1 MKQSKINGKIIGGQL
16 ILPSNNTMRL
26 GGPQGPGQKNLQI
39 QSEGPLN
46 MNLNDQVDSYSQ
58 SLQLHHRMYSD
69 DAALLKDNI
78 QRGSN
83 STSNVG
89 AS

>member
-46 MNLNDQVDSYSQ
+46 MNINDQVDSFS
-58 SLQLHHRMYSD
+58 
-69 DAALLKDNI
+69 
-78 QRGSN
+78 
-83 STSNVG
+83 
-89 AS
+89 